1 MFSGLDGFLT
11 PCNRKAL
18 DNPPA
23 WIYSSSLRGVDS
35 ICLPVTN
42 QAVLTQKETR
52 FYSRTWFHFY
62 IRCKIGNLC

>member
-42 QAVLTQKETR
+42 QAVLTQKEGLSLKNLETAPKI
-52 FYSRTWFHFY
+52 S
-62 IRCKIGNLC
+62 CK